1 MSTNLKIASPGFN
14 VTVLAYGQT
23 GSGKTHSM
31 GTCCNQLTPLEME
44 GVIPRAI
51 REIFGKIAS
60 MSDYDFS
67 VRIAFIELYNEQLYD
82 LLSTQVS
89 SLSFL
94 LAWISLK
101 KIDLLRF
108 VVQTKIRAVYSVYFY
123 FPSNE
128 EAPGFC
134 SVLFVLI

>member
-1 MSTNLKIASPGFN
+1 MN

-23 GSGKTHSM
+23 GSGKTFTM
-31 GTCCNQLTPLEME
+31 GTCCNQATPSELE

-51 REIFGKIAS
+51 RDIFGKIAS

-89 SLSFL
+89 SDFYLVRLS
-94 LAWISLK
+94 
-101 KIDLLRF
+101 
-108 VVQTKIRAVYSVYFY
+108 
-123 FPSNE
+123 
-128 EAPGFC
+128 
-134 SVLFVLI
+134 